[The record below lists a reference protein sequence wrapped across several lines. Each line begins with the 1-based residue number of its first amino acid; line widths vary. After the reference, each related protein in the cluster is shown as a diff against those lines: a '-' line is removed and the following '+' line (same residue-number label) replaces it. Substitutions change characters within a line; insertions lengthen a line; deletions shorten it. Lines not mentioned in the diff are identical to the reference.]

1 MEQIALIAGQFVFY
15 WKPLLLTA
23 GVVTAIFFFLWL
35 YLQEAGRAISA
46 ACAIPMALILGLLL
60 SRLVHWYCRPGDYG
74 SVSAALTDYSGGDF
88 ALIGAFGGC
97 LLTALLLRL
106 LRISDS
112 APAMLDCMSIAGAA
126 GIAVGR
132 LSCFYCSSDRGILLE
147 ELRSLP
153 LAYPVTNPV
162 SGAQEYRLATFLI
175 QAMAAGVIF
184 LLLAILFPAARRRG
198 RLRPGD
204 GCMLFLLLH
213 CSTQVVLDSTRYDS
227 LPFRSNGFVSVV
239 QVFSALAIGFVVV
252 VFSVRLVKLR
262 GFRPWYIAI
271 WGLIAAMLGVA
282 GYMEYYVQ
290 RHGSLAA
297 FSYSIMSAALAVI
310 AAAVIAMTLLIP
322 KAKHRSGKYLRK
334 KTDEKSRIGVE
345 R

>member
-1 MEQIALIAGQFVFY
+1 MEQIAFIAGQTVFY

-23 GVVTAIFFFLWL
+23 GILTSIFFFLCL
-35 YLQEAGRAISA
+35 YLRESGRGLSA
-46 ACAIPMALILGLLL
+46 ACAIPLALVLGILL
-60 SRLVHWYCRPGDYG
+60 SRAVHWYCRPAEYQGLA
-74 SVSAALTDYSGGDF
+74 SALKDISGGDF

-97 LLTALLLRL
+97 LITALLLRL

-132 LSCFYCSSDRGILLE
+132 LSSFFDSSDRGILLE
-147 ELRSLP
+147 QLRSLP
-153 LAYPVTNPV
+153 LAYPVINSV
-162 SGAQEYRLATFLI
+162 SGSQEYRLATFLI
-175 QAMAAGVIF
+175 QAMAAAAVF
-184 LLLAILFPAARRRG
+184 LLLLLSYPPLLKRK

-204 GCMLFLLLH
+204 GCMLFLLLY
-213 CSTQVVLDSTRYDS
+213 CATQAVLDSTRYDA

-252 VFSVRLVKLR
+252 VFAVRLVRLR

-271 WGLIAAMLGVA
+271 WVLIAAMLGVA

-310 AAAVIAMTLLIP
+310 VAAVITMAFLIP
-322 KAKHRSGKYLRK
+322 KPKHSSGKYLRSV
-334 KTDEKSRIGVE
+334 TPRESSMEVGQ
-345 R
+345 